1 MLSTLIYRS
10 RMQEGLAAHEI
21 EAITS
26 AARAR
31 NDALQVTGILL
42 FDGLHFIQVLE
53 GPDVAVDGLFES
65 ISRDQRHCHVVRLLR
80 DYAPSRRF
88 ASMGMELLDL
98 RHYHA
103 GGGLD
108 ALLAR
113 VTATG
118 SQTYEDRVLKILRPY
133 AEGGWKDHFVEGTDA
148 AQWIFPPVDDALPL
162 QARRLRDGQPCQ
174 FALQPIVE
182 PLSRTISSYEA
193 LLRSASG
200 GPPDEYFSSLP
211 KEKLYEADLRSKV
224 HAFELINELGIR
236 DCKLSINL
244 FPMSLVALPDA
255 VDILL
260 RQISDATLTP
270 QQVIVEVTEQEAISD
285 LKTFASAIAELR
297 RAGIGVAIDDFGAGF
312 AGLSLLAE
320 FQPDKLKIDR
330 TIINAIHTDGA
341 RQAIVRSMLQACAAM
356 GITPVAEGV
365 ETVEEWCWL
374 QAAGVERFQGY
385 LFAKPALNSAPP
397 VRWPEAAR

>member
-10 RMQEGLAAHEI
+10 RMQDGMTAQEI
-21 EAITS
+21 ERLTA

-31 NDALQVTGILL
+31 NDALGITGILL

-53 GPDVAVDGLFES
+53 GPDAAVDELFES
-65 ISRDQRHCHVVRLLR
+65 ISQDRRHCHVVRLLR
-80 DYAPSRRF
+80 DHAPSRRF
-88 ASMGMELLDL
+88 ASTGMELLDL
-98 RHYHA
+98 RLYPA

-108 ALLAR
+108 ALLAK
-113 VTATG
+113 VTG
-118 SQTYEDRVLKILRPY
+118 SQAYEDRVLKILRPY
-133 AEGGWKDHFVEGTDA
+133 AEGGWKDHFVEGADA
-148 AQWIFPPVDDALPL
+148 AQWVFPQIDAAPAAP
-162 QARRLRDGQPCQ
+162 ARRLRSGQPCQ
-174 FALQPIVE
+174 FALQPIVD

-200 GPPDEYFSSLP
+200 GPPDAYFSALP
-211 KEKLYEADLRSKV
+211 KEDLYEADLRSKV
-224 HAFELINELGIR
+224 HAFELVNELGIR

-244 FPMSLVALPDA
+244 FPSSLVEIPNA

-260 RQISDATLTP
+260 RQIADATLVP
-270 QQVIVEVTEQEAISD
+270 QQVIVEVTEQEAISS

-312 AGLSLLAE
+312 AGLALLAE

-385 LFAKPALNSAPP
+385 LFARPALNSVPQ
-397 VRWPEAAR
+397 VRWPEPAG

>member
-1 MLSTLIYRS
+1 
-10 RMQEGLAAHEI
+10 MQDGLTAQEIEGLTA
-21 EAITS
+21 

-31 NDALQVTGILL
+31 NDALGISGILL

-53 GPDVAVDGLFES
+53 GPDAAVDELFES
-65 ISRDQRHCHVVRLLR
+65 ISRDRRHCHVVRLLR
-80 DYAPSRRF
+80 DHAPSRRF
-88 ASMGMELLDL
+88 ASAGMELLDL
-98 RHYHA
+98 RLYPA

-113 VTATG
+113 VTG
-118 SQTYEDRVLKILRPY
+118 SQAYEDRVLKILRPY
-133 AEGGWKDHFVEGTDA
+133 AEGGWKDHFVEGDDA
-148 AQWIFPPVDDALPL
+148 AQWVFPQVDAAPAAP
-162 QARRLRDGQPCQ
+162 ARRLRSGQPCQ
-174 FALQPIVE
+174 FALQPIVD

-200 GPPDEYFSSLP
+200 GPPDAYFSSLP
-211 KEKLYEADLRSKV
+211 KEDLYEADLRSKV
-224 HAFELINELGIR
+224 HAFELVNELGIR

-244 FPMSLVALPDA
+244 FPSSLVEIPNA

-260 RQISDATLTP
+260 RQIADAALVP
-270 QQVIVEVTEQEAISD
+270 QQVIVEVTEQEAISS

-312 AGLSLLAE
+312 AGLALLAE

-385 LFAKPALNSAPP
+385 LFARPALNSVPQ
-397 VRWPEAAR
+397 VRWPQPAG